1 MYRVYVLKQRRG
13 GSEVVTATRTQTP
26 SFSAAAAAFWELY
39 AADYDGSHILLM
51 SRDNRQLNAYR
62 FGTAPGD
69 RDYLAPNAELA
80 Q

>member
-26 SFSAAAAAFWELY
+26 SFSAAKAAFWELY
-39 AADYDGSHILLM
+39 TADYDDSHLLIM

-62 FGTAPGD
+62 FRSSPGE
-69 RDYLAPNAELA
+69 RDYLAPGSELA